1 MSSPDGQQNIRSGWS
16 RAGITD
22 AIEMGSARLPSL
34 DPFED
39 IDSLVT
45 RENVT
50 TELENI
56 GIELVHPLASSN
68 DNASPESSADSDS
81 DWATGDSENEE
92 ERNAFD
98 FFD

>member
-1 MSSPDGQQNIRSGWS
+1 MSSPDGQQIIRSGWS
-16 RAGITD
+16 RVGITD

-56 GIELVHPLASSN
+56 SIELVHPLASSN
-68 DNASPESSADSDS
+68 DNASPEH
-81 DWATGDSENEE
+81 
-92 ERNAFD
+92 
-98 FFD
+98 